1 MAVDGKLKHVVDTLD
16 LLSSVMPCPAYIL
29 DVDTENI
36 IYASTY
42 PLFVGGYSTIEA
54 KSSGKKFFTLISA
67 PEDRIFIEGVFEKI
81 DEFYNKVSL
90 EKAHNFSISFNCSII
105 AKNGEHVM
113 VNHQIVPLHI
123 GENRVKIVFGMI
135 FPAVHS
141 RGHDLSARDKHCMSR
156 WQYDFRKKKWDEDKR
171 LQLTD
176 FEKLILTYSFNVM
189 SIKEISEKTNKSED
203 TVKGYRKSIF
213 KKLGVNSIAGILT
226 FTLTHKL
233 LI

>member
-1 MAVDGKLKHVVDTLD
+1 
-16 LLSSVMPCPAYIL
+16 
-29 DVDTENI
+29 
-36 IYASTY
+36 
-42 PLFVGGYSTIEA
+42 
-54 KSSGKKFFTLISA
+54 
-67 PEDRIFIEGVFEKI
+67 
-81 DEFYNKVSL
+81 
-90 EKAHNFSISFNCSII
+90 
-105 AKNGEHVM
+105 M

-141 RGHDLSARDKHCMSR
+141 RGHDLSARDKHCMLR

-176 FEKLILTYSFNVM
+176 LEKLILTYSFNGM

-213 KKLGVNSIAGILT
+213 KKLGVNSITGILT

>member
-90 EKAHNFSISFNCSII
+90 EKAHNFSISFRSCLKFFQKFFVASFR
-105 AKNGEHVM
+105 HVFAIF
-113 VNHQIVPLHI
+113 IV
-123 GENRVKIVFGMI
+123 K
-135 FPAVHS
+135 
-141 RGHDLSARDKHCMSR
+141 
-156 WQYDFRKKKWDEDKR
+156 
-171 LQLTD
+171 
-176 FEKLILTYSFNVM
+176 
-189 SIKEISEKTNKSED
+189 
-203 TVKGYRKSIF
+203 
-213 KKLGVNSIAGILT
+213 
-226 FTLTHKL
+226 
-233 LI
+233 